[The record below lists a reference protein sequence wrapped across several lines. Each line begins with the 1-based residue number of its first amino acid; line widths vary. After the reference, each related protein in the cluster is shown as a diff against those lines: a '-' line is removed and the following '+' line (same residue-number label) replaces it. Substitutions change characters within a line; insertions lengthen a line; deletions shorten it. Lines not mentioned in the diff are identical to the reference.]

1 MMVYLSMGGRKGLPQ
16 MAEESA
22 RNYRL
27 QVELST
33 EEIVV
38 IDGFRF
44 DGRYPTRAAA
54 VRELLRRGLAEAE
67 RTRGQNPTD

>member
-1 MMVYLSMGGRKGLPQ
+1 MMVRLSAGEIMVPQ
-16 MAEESA
+16 MAEEPA

-33 EEIVV
+33 EEIAA

-54 VRELLRRGLAEAE
+54 VRELLWRGLADADKDS
-67 RTRGQNPTD
+67 PPKPD